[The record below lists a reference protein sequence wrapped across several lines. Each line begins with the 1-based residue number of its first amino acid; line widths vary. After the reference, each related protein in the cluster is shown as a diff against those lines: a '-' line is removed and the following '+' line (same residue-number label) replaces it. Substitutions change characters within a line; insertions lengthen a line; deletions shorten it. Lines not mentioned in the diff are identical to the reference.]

1 MEYDLMK
8 DQKICLFLI
17 QRLPIPDLC
26 RLIIDYKNY
35 LETQDNYI
43 YHISLWENIS
53 SRFFI
58 SCETKFPTYS
68 YILNG
73 EHYIANK
80 DRNLEYYNYTQIS
93 YQVRNMIRDDMSLN
107 DQAFFYHSNC
117 DIPGI
122 YGIMTINS
130 NAYPD
135 HTAFNKKAKYY
146 DPKSN
151 KEKPT
156 WLMVDV
162 KYK

>member
-1 MEYDLMK
+1 MEYDLLK

-17 QRLPIPDLC
+17 QILPVPDLC

-73 EHYIANK
+73 EYYIANK

-93 YQVRNMIRDDMSLN
+93 YQVRNMILQLIKAPDKEWRQGDDKM
-107 DQAFFYHSNC
+107 
-117 DIPGI
+117 
-122 YGIMTINS
+122 YGILSKKIMEKIKINS
-130 NAYPD
+130 
-135 HTAFNKKAKYY
+135 
-146 DPKSN
+146 
-151 KEKPT
+151 
-156 WLMVDV
+156 LI
-162 KYK
+162 

>member
-1 MEYDLMK
+1 MK

-17 QRLPIPDLC
+17 QILPVPDLC

-73 EHYIANK
+73 EYYIANK

-93 YQVRNMIRDDMSLN
+93 YQVRNMILQLIKAPGKEWRQSDDKM
-107 DQAFFYHSNC
+107 
-117 DIPGI
+117 
-122 YGIMTINS
+122 YGILSKKIMEKIKINS
-130 NAYPD
+130 
-135 HTAFNKKAKYY
+135 
-146 DPKSN
+146 
-151 KEKPT
+151 
-156 WLMVDV
+156 LI
-162 KYK
+162 

>member
-17 QRLPIPDLC
+17 QILPVPDLC

-73 EHYIANK
+73 EYYIANK

-93 YQVRNMIRDDMSLN
+93 YQVRNMILQLIKAPGKEWRQSDDKM
-107 DQAFFYHSNC
+107 
-117 DIPGI
+117 
-122 YGIMTINS
+122 YGILSKKIMEKIKINS
-130 NAYPD
+130 
-135 HTAFNKKAKYY
+135 
-146 DPKSN
+146 
-151 KEKPT
+151 
-156 WLMVDV
+156 LI
-162 KYK
+162 

>member
-17 QRLPIPDLC
+17 QILPVPDLC

-93 YQVRNMIRDDMSLN
+93 YQVRNMILQLIKAPGKEWRQSDDKM
-107 DQAFFYHSNC
+107 
-117 DIPGI
+117 
-122 YGIMTINS
+122 YGILSKKIMEKIKIN
-130 NAYPD
+130 
-135 HTAFNKKAKYY
+135 F
-146 DPKSN
+146 
-151 KEKPT
+151 
-156 WLMVDV
+156 LI
-162 KYK
+162 

>member
-93 YQVRNMIRDDMSLN
+93 YQVRNMILQLIKAPGKEWRQSDD
-107 DQAFFYHSNC
+107 
-117 DIPGI
+117 
-122 YGIMTINS
+122 
-130 NAYPD
+130 
-135 HTAFNKKAKYY
+135 
-146 DPKSN
+146 
-151 KEKPT
+151 
-156 WLMVDV
+156 
-162 KYK
+162 

>member
-73 EHYIANK
+73 EYYIANK

-93 YQVRNMIRDDMSLN
+93 YQVRNMILQLIKAPGKEWRQSDDKM
-107 DQAFFYHSNC
+107 
-117 DIPGI
+117 
-122 YGIMTINS
+122 YGILSKKIMEKIKINS
-130 NAYPD
+130 
-135 HTAFNKKAKYY
+135 
-146 DPKSN
+146 
-151 KEKPT
+151 
-156 WLMVDV
+156 LI
-162 KYK
+162 

>member
-1 MEYDLMK
+1 MK
-8 DQKICLFLI
+8 DQKICLYLI
-17 QRLPIPDLC
+17 QRLPVPDLC

-35 LETQDNYI
+35 LETQENYI

-93 YQVRNMIRDDMSLN
+93 YQVRNMILQLIKAPGKEWRQSDDKM
-107 DQAFFYHSNC
+107 
-117 DIPGI
+117 
-122 YGIMTINS
+122 YGILSKKIMEKIKINS
-130 NAYPD
+130 
-135 HTAFNKKAKYY
+135 
-146 DPKSN
+146 
-151 KEKPT
+151 
-156 WLMVDV
+156 LI
-162 KYK
+162 

>member
-1 MEYDLMK
+1 MEYDLRK

-17 QRLPIPDLC
+17 QILPVPDLC

-73 EHYIANK
+73 EYYIANK

-93 YQVRNMIRDDMSLN
+93 YQVRNMILQLIKAPGKEWRQSDDKM
-107 DQAFFYHSNC
+107 
-117 DIPGI
+117 
-122 YGIMTINS
+122 YGILSKKIMEKIKINS
-130 NAYPD
+130 
-135 HTAFNKKAKYY
+135 
-146 DPKSN
+146 
-151 KEKPT
+151 
-156 WLMVDV
+156 LI
-162 KYK
+162 

>member
-17 QRLPIPDLC
+17 QILPVPDLC

-93 YQVRNMIRDDMSLN
+93 YQVRNMILQLIKAPDKKWRQGDDKM
-107 DQAFFYHSNC
+107 
-117 DIPGI
+117 
-122 YGIMTINS
+122 YGILSKKIMEKIKINS
-130 NAYPD
+130 
-135 HTAFNKKAKYY
+135 
-146 DPKSN
+146 
-151 KEKPT
+151 
-156 WLMVDV
+156 LI
-162 KYK
+162 

>member
-17 QRLPIPDLC
+17 QILPVPDLC

-93 YQVRNMIRDDMSLN
+93 YQVRNMILQLIKAPGKEWRQSDDKM
-107 DQAFFYHSNC
+107 
-117 DIPGI
+117 
-122 YGIMTINS
+122 YGILSKKIMEKIKINS
-130 NAYPD
+130 
-135 HTAFNKKAKYY
+135 
-146 DPKSN
+146 
-151 KEKPT
+151 
-156 WLMVDV
+156 LI
-162 KYK
+162 

>member
-26 RLIIDYKNY
+26 RLIINYKNY

-80 DRNLEYYNYTQIS
+80 DRNLEYYNFTKIS
-93 YQVRNMIRDDMSLN
+93 YQVRNMILELIKAPGKEWRQGDDKM
-107 DQAFFYHSNC
+107 
-117 DIPGI
+117 
-122 YGIMTINS
+122 YGILSKKIIKEIKKIN
-130 NAYPD
+130 D
-135 HTAFNKKAKYY
+135 II
-146 DPKSN
+146 
-151 KEKPT
+151 
-156 WLMVDV
+156 
-162 KYK
+162 

>member
-8 DQKICLFLI
+8 DQKICLYLI
-17 QRLPIPDLC
+17 QILPVPDLC
-26 RLIIDYKNY
+26 KLIIDYKNY
-35 LETQDNYI
+35 LETQENYI

-93 YQVRNMIRDDMSLN
+93 YQVRNMILQLIKAPGKEWRQSDDKM
-107 DQAFFYHSNC
+107 
-117 DIPGI
+117 
-122 YGIMTINS
+122 YGILSKKIMEKIKINS
-130 NAYPD
+130 
-135 HTAFNKKAKYY
+135 
-146 DPKSN
+146 
-151 KEKPT
+151 
-156 WLMVDV
+156 LI
-162 KYK
+162 

>member
-17 QRLPIPDLC
+17 QIFPVPDLC

-73 EHYIANK
+73 EYYIANK

-93 YQVRNMIRDDMSLN
+93 YQVRNMIL
-107 DQAFFYHSNC
+107 QLIKA
-117 DIPGI
+117 PGKEWRQSD
-122 YGIMTINS
+122 YL
-130 NAYPD
+130 
-135 HTAFNKKAKYY
+135 KK
-146 DPKSN
+146 
-151 KEKPT
+151 
-156 WLMVDV
+156 
-162 KYK
+162 